1 MPGSSPSNFDAPQ
14 GDALRSAFPQ
24 PKRPAA
30 ENAAVVNG
38 EGAHDGDDDALPA
51 AGAYTHGLGEE
62 ESALLAELETH
73 GWDYD
78 FYTAV
83 RRLENARA
91 RWVKALLDEA
101 MSGGKTLT
109 GLPQAVRVGH
119 SQRLAD
125 DPVRFCQ
132 EPSLAF
138 APSTIGGLKY
148 RANRK
153 GLSGGARLFV
163 QFIGLLGPNGPMPLH
178 ITEYA
183 RDRER
188 NAQDP
193 TLARFLDMFN
203 HRVVSLFYRAWA
215 VNQKTVSYER
225 GELDRFAAYVGSLFG
240 VGMPSMLER
249 DRVPDVAKLYS
260 TGHLSA
266 QTRHSG
272 GLRSIIESY
281 FGVETKIVEF
291 VGCWMDLPREFQCRL
306 GESRRTGLL
315 GVNAIV
321 GSRTWEVQQKF
332 RVKLGPMGLREYLRL
347 LPTGDSL
354 GRLVDWVKNYTDEE
368 FRWDVQLVLKKEEV
382 PRTKL
387 GQLGGGGR
395 LGWSTWLTTDTPK
408 NDAEDLVLNPAG
420 W

>member
-1 MPGSSPSNFDAPQ
+1 MVGPSTSLGSAGE

-24 PKRPAA
+24 PKKPSAVAEGVEPDGVDAGGDAEASSGVSLFGIGGEEAA
-30 ENAAVVNG
+30 LL
-38 EGAHDGDDDALPA
+38 DAL
-51 AGAYTHGLGEE
+51 
-62 ESALLAELETH
+62 ESH
-73 GWDYD
+73 GWDFD

-91 RWVKALLDEA
+91 RWVKAQLDTA
-101 MSGGKTLT
+101 MKGGKTLT

-132 EPSLAF
+132 EPSLTF
-138 APSTIGGLKY
+138 APASITGLKY

-215 VNQKTVSYER
+215 VNQKTVNYER
-225 GELDRFAAYVGSLFG
+225 GEQDRFAAYTGSLFG
-240 VGMPSMLER
+240 IGMPAMLGR
-249 DRVPDVAKLYS
+249 DRVPDVAKLFAA
-260 TGHLSA
+260 GHLSG
-266 QTRHSG
+266 QTRHAD
-272 GLRSIIESY
+272 GLCSIVEAY
-281 FGVETKIVEF
+281 FGVKTEIAEF
-291 VGCWMDLPREFQCRL
+291 IGCWMDLPREFQCRL
-306 GESRRTGLL
+306 GESRRTGQL

-321 GSRTWEVQQKF
+321 GSKTWEAQQKF
-332 RVKLGPMGLREYLRL
+332 RVRLGPMSLREYLRL
-347 LPTGDSL
+347 LPTGESL

-368 FRWDVQLVLKKEEV
+368 FRWDVQLVLKKDEV
-382 PRTKL
+382 PATRL
-387 GQLGGGGR
+387 GQLGGGGQ
-395 LGWSTWLTTDTPK
+395 LGWSTWLTTKTPEK
-408 NDAEDLVLNPAG
+408 DAEDLVLNPAG